1 MSECARS
8 FLFILDDPCTQM
20 RNTLFAKR
28 DTMRKPCTTTRLNIT
43 SHIWTV
49 LLSNN
54 FFFLSRFF
62 YYKNGD
68 LLPAEFLCLDQV

>member
-49 LLSNN
+49 LLST
-54 FFFLSRFF
+54 SHIEA
-62 YYKNGD
+62 GSD
-68 LLPAEFLCLDQV
+68 EA

>member
-49 LLSNN
+49 LLSNV
-54 FFFLSRFF
+54 
-62 YYKNGD
+62 YT
-68 LLPAEFLCLDQV
+68 